1 MFWCWIW
8 YGLIDDDGFGK
19 IYFAMAY
26 WYIHRPPMERQHWKP
41 RYQQARLHW
50 AWATCTLKII
60 KCTGVQSNHVYMYM
74 CMYMHSKRAT
84 KVIVQHNSTITIIA
98 FWYIHSTIILCMSRV
113 YWIANEIWITVIIH
127 SCCYIRPDNFYIWK
141 CLVLAGKCEAYA
153 VCIPW

>member
-1 MFWCWIW
+1 MLWCWIW
-8 YGLIDDDGFGK
+8 YALIDDDGFGK
-19 IYFAMAY
+19 IYFAKAY

-60 KCTGVQSNHVYMYM
+60 KCTGVQSNHV
-74 CMYMHSKRAT
+74 CMYMHGKWAT
-84 KVIVQHNSTITIIA
+84 KVIVQHNSTIIIIA

-113 YWIANEIWITVIIH
+113 YWIAEIWITVIIH